1 MLIKTKE
8 VIAKY
13 MITKLSTHHIILL
26 FTTTLKNRTTVH
38 HISSHRSGGSGKID
52 Q

>member
-13 MITKLSTHHIILL
+13 MITKLSTQKEVHNNLLGNKTRPSGINKEYIID
-26 FTTTLKNRTTVH
+26 KNR
-38 HISSHRSGGSGKID
+38 KLF
-52 Q
+52 